1 MLNESQIYSL
11 FDVRKRLKLNSW
23 QARCPCHDDKKASL
37 TITNDD
43 RTGKTLIRCHAGCS
57 TKDIVERV
65 GLTFADLNDKKAE
78 PVKEPAYR
86 KNLVAEY
93 RYFDYEHGNKYL
105 YSKLRYK
112 GKLIR
117 YARIQGDRY
126 EAGAGDCKHVL
137 YNGKVLMQQVGNVYY
152 CEGEKDCDLL
162 KSLGLAAVTAGG
174 VEDWRKEYAPLFRGK
189 KVTIFADNDDPGK
202 LLALRVQKDI
212 SSYAYATR
220 ILVPS
225 NQPKGDI
232 SDYLELAADKQAALK
247 TALDEGTY
255 PYRLAWWVDDKG
267 AINAD
272 CLANAFTQ
280 HNSILVAKYQATNT
294 DIPFWYRN
302 GVYLKTSKAEIMNA
316 LRQYYPVGKATA
328 SGLKNAADLVLSSVN
343 RIEFDEMNADED
355 IINLRNGIYNV
366 RTGRLEAHTPEQLST
381 IQLNVDYQPE
391 AACPKWLR
399 FLDEFCSDEEG
410 NVDKDMQLFLQ
421 EVTGLILSNVYGY
434 RVKSCLILYS
444 SEGNTGKS
452 VYLTVLIK
460 LLGAMNV
467 ANISFQDM
475 SRDKFAT
482 ADLYG
487 KRLNAVPDQASAD
500 LNESSTFKQLTGADP
515 IIRGQ
520 FKGLQSFYFEFRGFI
535 AIACNILPSFQD
547 DKGNHLISRL
557 GIVHCRNVISPE
569 KQNKHLVQELVQ
581 EGNGI
586 FLWAMDGLQ
595 RLLSNNMR
603 LTTCS
608 SGDAI
613 KEEYRRRI
621 SNLYDFITDE
631 DECRQG
637 EKLRVRKKDFEE
649 AYFDYCERNGYKHI
663 NRKNI
668 APQLE
673 GLGVKMK
680 LLDGY
685 TYYQGLE
692 LVSLPSGWVPIR

>member
-1 MLNESQIYSL
+1 MLSEAQVYSL
-11 FDVRKRLKLNSW
+11 FEVRKRLKPNAW

-57 TKDIVERV
+57 TRDILSRI
-65 GLTFADLNDKKAE
+65 GITFADLNDKKAE
-78 PVKEPAYR
+78 PVREPAYK

-93 RYFDYEHGNKYL
+93 RYYDYENGNKYL

-112 GKLIR
+112 GKAIR
-117 YARIQGDRY
+117 YARIKGDDY
-126 EAGAGDCKHVL
+126 KAGAGDLKHVL
-137 YNGKVLMQQVGNVYY
+137 YNGKVLLQQNNAVYY
-152 CEGEKDCDLL
+152 CEGEKDVDSL
-162 KSLGLAAVTAGG
+162 KQLGLSAVTAGG
-174 VEDWRKEYAPLFRGK
+174 VEDWHKKYAPLFRGK
-189 KVTIFADNDDPGK
+189 KVTIFADNDDPGRK
-202 LLALRVQKDI
+202 LALRVQQDI

-220 ILVPS
+220 IITPS

-232 SDYLELAADKQAALK
+232 TDYLELAADKQAALR
-247 TALDEGTY
+247 TILDEGTY

-267 AINAD
+267 SINAD
-272 CLANAFTQ
+272 CLASAFTQ
-280 HNSILVAKYQATNT
+280 HNNILVAKYQATNT

-302 GVYLKTSKAEIMNA
+302 GVYVRTGKAEIMSA
-316 LRQYYPVGKATA
+316 LRQYYPIGKATA
-328 SGLKNAADLVLSSVN
+328 SGLKNAADLVLSSVS
-343 RIEFDEMNADED
+343 RVEFDDMNVNES
-355 IINLRNGIYNV
+355 IINLQNGIYNV
-366 RTGRLEAHTPEQLST
+366 HTGRLEDHTPDLLST
-381 IQLNVDYQPE
+381 IQLNLEYQP
-391 AACPKWLR
+391 AATCPKWEA
-399 FLDEFCSDEEG
+399 FIEEFCSDEEG
-410 NVDKDMQLFLQ
+410 HVDNEMKLYLQ

-452 VYLTVLIK
+452 VYLNILIK
-460 LLGAMNV
+460 LLGALNV

-547 DKGNHLISRL
+547 DKGNHLVSRL
-557 GIVHCRNVISPE
+557 GIVHCRNVIAADM
-569 KQNKHLVQELVQ
+569 QNKHLVQELVQ
-581 EGNGI
+581 EAPGI
-586 FLWAMDGLQ
+586 FLWAMEGLQ
-595 RLLSNNMR
+595 RLLANKMR

-613 KEEYRRRI
+613 KEEYRKRI

-637 EKLRVRKKDFEE
+637 EKLRVRKTEFEQ
-649 AYFDYCERNGYKHI
+649 AYIDYCERNGYTHI

-673 GLGVKMK
+673 GLGVRIK

-685 TYYQGLE
+685 PYYQGIE
-692 LVSLPSGWVPIR
+692 LVKLPAGWEPVR